1 MKNNK
6 NKLRLSQAMIFSCMI
21 IFSLITFLL
30 TPIYTFVASDI
41 VTGVTILPDAIK
53 IILNL
58 LEISAFAFCY
68 SLIIFSTV
76 TSSKKKALSL
86 CIIYISAC
94 FIRRAASL
102 LVTLFVDGYII
113 STDVFSVLLY
123 FILEVVQ
130 VFIVFIMARSVA
142 KKHIL
147 ASTGIKSSAVK
158 DGGVIGIIGNRS
170 FSFTGV
176 YSRSNPF
183 QNCALKAGALIAIIK
198 IFTRIVYDID
208 YGAPQ
213 SLSDGL
219 TMAIYYISDIFICV
233 IFYVLSWLILSG
245 LVKKHQQIIK
255 DQQE

>member
-76 TSSKKKALSL
+76 TFSKKKALSL

-147 ASTGIKSSAVK
+147 TSTGIKSSAVK
-158 DGGVIGIIGNRS
+158 DGGNRS

>member
-1 MKNNK
+1 MKSNK
-6 NKLRLSQAMIFSCMI
+6 NAIRLSQAMIFSCLI
-21 IFSLITFLL
+21 NFSLITFLL

-53 IILNL
+53 ILLNL
-58 LEISAFAFCY
+58 LEITAFAVCY

-76 TSSKKKALSL
+76 SSSNKKALSL
-86 CIIYISAC
+86 CLIYISAC
-94 FIRRAASL
+94 FMRRAASL
-102 LVTLFVDGYII
+102 LVTLLVDGYIVP
-113 STDVFSVLLY
+113 SDVFSVIIY
-123 FILEVVQ
+123 FVLEVVQ
-130 VFIVFIMARSVA
+130 VFIVFIMARAVV

-147 ASTGIKSSAVK
+147 ASAGKSSAIK
-158 DGGVIGIIGNRS
+158 NGGAIGIIGNSS

-183 QNCALKAGALIAIIK
+183 QNSALKAGGLIAITK

-245 LVKKHQQIIK
+245 LVKRHQQSVIS
-255 DQQE
+255 QQE